1 MANNTFEPICDNT
14 NNTTPTTLDSDSSS
28 SSQLQPRKRA
38 KTSEEKEQ
46 RRMERILRNRRA
58 AHKSRE
64 RKRFYLNLYQEKSE
78 KYDLLFKKLMESDIL
93 NSNPILT
100 TDSDFTKLKEELLEL
115 NKKQDKFER
124 ENGTVNSSV
133 PKKDKTTKNSDE
145 EDEDDEEHDDESED
159 KNTTTTTSKK
169 ADDDK
174 KQLKS
179 AANDLL
185 FLNEEQPSSKKRKLN
200 SRKDSS
206 STVFSSSSTTPNSVS
221 TLPKLEE
228 SEEFGYE
235 HNFST
240 TFLSPSN
247 SITTIKN
254 SDEENVVTAANQN
267 PVNTIN
273 NNKIN
278 PLDLSLELG
287 IDMEEPDYNLDI
299 TNNILLNT
307 EVDDLLIM
315 QRYPAVITF

>member
-1 MANNTFEPICDNT
+1 MATD
-14 NNTTPTTLDSDSSS
+14 TTELLSDSNNIH

-78 KYDLLFKKLMESDIL
+78 KYDLLFKSILEAGILETSDAL
-93 NSNPILT
+93 K
-100 TDSDFTKLKEELLEL
+100 SDTSFNKLKDQLLDL
-115 NKKQDKFER
+115 NKKQEKFER
-124 ENGTVNSSV
+124 ENGTVNSSI
-133 PKKDKTTKNSDE
+133 PKRDQNNSDE
-145 EDEDDEEHDDESED
+145 EDEESISGESHEQEES
-159 KNTTTTTSKK
+159 
-169 ADDDK
+169 
-174 KQLKS
+174 
-179 AANDLL
+179 ANDSG
-185 FLNEEQPSSKKRKLN
+185 FQDEQPGNKKRKLN

-206 STVFSSSSTTPNSVS
+206 STVYTSNSTTPTTN
-221 TLPKLEE
+221 LPKFEEFVEE
-228 SEEFGYE
+228 SNYSK
-235 HNFST
+235 NII
-240 TFLSPSN
+240 SPSN

-254 SDEENVVTAANQN
+254 NNDHVVSNHFPT
-267 PVNTIN
+267 

-287 IDMEEPDYNLDI
+287 IDLEEPVYNNNMLLDP
-299 TNNILLNT
+299 